1 MTTATEMAA
10 ALALEKATVTEMG
23 GVTEAPV
30 ARATGMAGVMAM
42 DVAMATALITL
53 AATRM
58 LLVSGAV
65 VQQALA
71 GMTFLALA
79 WAALLV
85 RGLQILQAMA
95 VALVMTVAMNIA
107 NGATMMTSTNNQ
119 IGYILSYSYG
129 TGYGSTTHDGYGDN
143 SGHGSGDGEGFG
155 DFDTTGYGYGDGFST
170 GSPLDKEIGHCSGYG
185 YGAGI
190 SHGSEKFF
198 GFS

>member
-1 MTTATEMAA
+1 
-10 ALALEKATVTEMG
+10 
-23 GVTEAPV
+23 
-30 ARATGMAGVMAM
+30 MAGVMAM

-53 AATRM
+53 AAIKM
-58 LLVSGAV
+58 LLVSEAV
-65 VQQALA
+65 VQQVLA

-79 WAALLV
+79 WVALLV

-107 NGATMMTSTNNQ
+107 KEETMMTSTNNQ
-119 IGYILSYSYG
+119 TGYNIGYSW
-129 TGYGSTTHDGYGDN
+129 GYGNDSTTHDGYGDN

-155 DFDTTGYGYGDGFST
+155 DFDATGYGYGDGFST
-170 GSPLDKEIGHCSGYG
+170 GSPLDKQIGHCSGYG